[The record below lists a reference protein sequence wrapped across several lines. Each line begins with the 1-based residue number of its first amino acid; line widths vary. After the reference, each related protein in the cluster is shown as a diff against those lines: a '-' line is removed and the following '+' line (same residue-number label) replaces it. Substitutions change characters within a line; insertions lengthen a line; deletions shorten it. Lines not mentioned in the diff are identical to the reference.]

1 MDWPR
6 SETEALFPE
15 LCFQAH
21 NGQSVL
27 SFPDVR
33 PGLRGKAA
41 QDVLFVVRA
50 VNYSVHL
57 NQTIRALPGPVHP
70 RMVHGLT
77 GSPFKMIPRSIE
89 MEPVRG
95 GSRIRMRRGKTLP
108 EIIPKITPEAVSD
121 RSAVYG
127 QRAPRTF
134 MRGTGLNA
142 APVVHEIMPDAKPNH
157 LIRMSCIEHIV
168 SRKIHHS
175 DFGEIGRP

>member
-77 GSPFKMIPRSIE
+77 GSPFK
-89 MEPVRG
+89 
-95 GSRIRMRRGKTLP
+95 
-108 EIIPKITPEAVSD
+108 
-121 RSAVYG
+121 
-127 QRAPRTF
+127 
-134 MRGTGLNA
+134 
-142 APVVHEIMPDAKPNH
+142 
-157 LIRMSCIEHIV
+157 
-168 SRKIHHS
+168 
-175 DFGEIGRP
+175 